1 MLHCKVG
8 LPNYRRND
16 TDKFDINWELGGIR
30 HEWNSFLGKVRFK
43 IWEYK
48 RKIRKKLRRV

>member
-1 MLHCKVG
+1 MLHCKIG
-8 LPNYRRND
+8 LPNYRTND

-30 HEWNSFLGKVRFK
+30 HDWNSFLGKVRFW

-48 RKIRKKLRRV
+48 REMRKN